1 LIDAFFA
8 KPISCYL
15 ARMKKMD
22 ADWGLLLLRVGSG
35 LLMLPHGWGKA
46 AKLFS
51 GEPIEFF
58 NFLGLGDTV
67 SLALVVVGELVAP
80 LLIAAGVLTRWAA
93 FPAAFTMAVA
103 AFWVHAADPV
113 SDKELSLLYFTAYT
127 AILLL
132 GPGKYRLDRLWN
144 KE

>member
-1 LIDAFFA
+1 
-8 KPISCYL
+8 
-15 ARMKKMD
+15 
-22 ADWGLLLLRVGSG
+22 
-35 LLMLPHGWGKA
+35 
-46 AKLFS
+46 
-51 GEPIEFF
+51 
-58 NFLGLGDTV
+58 
-67 SLALVVVGELVAP
+67 
-80 LLIAAGVLTRWAA
+80 
-93 FPAAFTMAVA
+93 MAIA

>member
-1 LIDAFFA
+1 
-8 KPISCYL
+8 
-15 ARMKKMD
+15 MKKID
-22 ADWGLLLLRVGSG
+22 ADWGLLVLRLGSG

-46 AKLFS
+46 VKLFS

-80 LLIAAGVLTRWAA
+80 LLIVAGVFTRWAA
-93 FPAAFTMAVA
+93 LPAAFTMAVA
-103 AFWVHAADPV
+103 AFWVHASDPV
-113 SDKELSLLYFTAYT
+113 SDKELSLLYFTSYT
-127 AILLL
+127 ALLLL

-144 KE
+144 QKAN